1 MATEHIRIRLPKTKG
16 GVTETENYN
25 TQDVIDKYQVAPLQ
39 IIELKALM
47 GDSADNIP
55 GVPGI
60 GEKTATNLIVQ
71 YGNIENAYAHVE
83 EIKPNRAK
91 NALQEHYDMAVMSK
105 ALATINTDCDYDY
118 DWDKAKLGNIYTEE
132 AYALIKRL
140 EFRNM
145 LSRFRVDAPA
155 NEKIEKIFQM
165 VEDFGEADQVL
176 TKAAA
181 ASRLAFAVH
190 QEEGQVLALSLTLSE
205 KETYVIPVE
214 GFVTADWL
222 LGRLGEAFA
231 QVPEIT
237 TLKLKE
243 ALKCL
248 SAHGVTIEKERQGAF
263 LDAEIAAYLLNPL
276 KDSYTCE
283 ELAKEYVSLTI
294 PSRVELFGKDKLTK
308 ALEEKAEAF
317 RIYGGYASYI
327 LYQSMPT
334 LLAEL
339 HETGME
345 DLYREMELPLVF
357 TLFGMEQEGIRVD
370 AQALKTYGADL
381 AVRIGRVGDK
391 DL

>member
-1 MATEHIRIRLPKTKG
+1 M
-16 GVTETENYN
+16 TETENYN

-118 DWDKAKLGNIYTEE
+118 DWDKAKLGNIYTEA

-140 EFRNM
+140 EFKNM

-181 ASRLAFAVH
+181 VPRLAFAVH

-231 QVPEIT
+231 HVPEIDNPEIKRSVKMSVGRT
-237 TLKLKE
+237 D
-243 ALKCL
+243 
-248 SAHGVTIEKERQGAF
+248 VTDQKNERQGAF

-276 KDSYTCE
+276 KDSYDLRRT
-283 ELAKEYVSLTI
+283 
-294 PSRVELFGKDKLTK
+294 GK
-308 ALEEKAEAF
+308 
-317 RIYGGYASYI
+317 
-327 LYQSMPT
+327 
-334 LLAEL
+334 
-339 HETGME
+339 
-345 DLYREMELPLVF
+345 
-357 TLFGMEQEGIRVD
+357 GIRESYDSVPG
-370 AQALKTYGADL
+370 GAFW
-381 AVRIGRVGDK
+381 
-391 DL
+391 

>member
-1 MATEHIRIRLPKTKG
+1 
-16 GVTETENYN
+16 
-25 TQDVIDKYQVAPLQ
+25 
-39 IIELKALM
+39 
-47 GDSADNIP
+47 
-55 GVPGI
+55 
-60 GEKTATNLIVQ
+60 
-71 YGNIENAYAHVE
+71 
-83 EIKPNRAK
+83 
-91 NALQEHYDMAVMSK
+91 MAVMSK

-248 SAHGVTIEKERQGAF
+248 VGARS
-263 LDAEIAAYLLNPL
+263 DHRKRAA
-276 KDSYTCE
+276 
-283 ELAKEYVSLTI
+283 
-294 PSRVELFGKDKLTK
+294 
-308 ALEEKAEAF
+308 
-317 RIYGGYASYI
+317 
-327 LYQSMPT
+327 
-334 LLAEL
+334 
-339 HETGME
+339 
-345 DLYREMELPLVF
+345 
-357 TLFGMEQEGIRVD
+357 
-370 AQALKTYGADL
+370 
-381 AVRIGRVGDK
+381 GRVSGRGNCGLSAESAEGQLSPAK
-391 DL
+391 NWQRNT